1 MSSLMEY
8 KSSMKV
14 KTSITLTADILEA
27 IDRISGK
34 AKNRSAFIE
43 SLLRKHLERVAKDI
57 QNEKDLEIL
66 NKNSERLNR
75 EAEDVLSYQV
85 EL

>member
-1 MSSLMEY
+1 
-8 KSSMKV
+8 MKI
-14 KTSITLTADILEA
+14 KTSITLSEDVLES
-27 IDRISGK
+27 IDHIVGK
-34 AKNRSAFIE
+34 SKNRSAFIE
-43 SLLRKHLERVAKDI
+43 NALRDYLEKRAKKLRD
-57 QNEKDLEIL
+57 KRDLEIL